1 MEYLVP
7 FEEVKDYT
15 LQIKVK
21 NGPML
26 EAMRRSGFKSA
37 RQLWLACAV
46 SEQTIGR
53 YLNLS
58 YPPMDKKGKWHKTI
72 LKIADYLNTSPDFLF
87 PQQHIT
93 KVLERNQIEANVSL
107 LDIQQLTGKLLT
119 DGPETLMLQNEKLSK
134 LKEAVGCLTER
145 ERIVIEGRF
154 YINKIE
160 SLEELGEKLK
170 VSRERIRQIETI
182 ALKKMKKWML
192 KNYPE
197 YKE

>member
-26 EAMRRSGFKSA
+26 EAMRRNGYPSA
-37 RQLWLACAV
+37 RQLFLACGV

-53 YLNLS
+53 YLNLT
-58 YPPMDKKGKWHKTI
+58 YPPMNKKGKWHKTI
-72 LKIADYLNTSPDFLF
+72 LTIAETLNTTPDFLF

-93 KVLERNQIEANVSL
+93 KALERNQIEANVSL
-107 LDIQQLTGKLLT
+107 EDIQQLTGKLLT
-119 DGPETLMLQNEKLSK
+119 DGPEILLLESEKISK
-134 LKEAVGCLTER
+134 LKEAMECLTKR
-145 ERIVIEGRF
+145 ETIVIEGRF
-154 YINKIE
+154 YANK
-160 SLEELGEKLK
+160 LQTYEELGQELNIT
-170 VSRERIRQIETI
+170 RERIRQIQNI
-182 ALKKMKKWML
+182 ALKKMKKWMS